1 MKNQFCCKIIS
12 IIFLFIGSLFFAT
25 TKAQSVTPWTIWKQ
39 VSQRGDI
46 TFTGNSMLTCAA
58 SGTCTTALGE
68 VSPAGSNLGNNHSNN
83 GFTMNYINI
92 ADATDPVV
100 RFSRSNANLTLG
112 TTGGCGVIYAE
123 LFWGGSILNTSPNYA
138 KRDSVYFRTPVGG
151 YVGLKA
157 DLLTDAAVP
166 FGGYYC
172 YKEVTSLIKN
182 GGSGTYWLANEILQ
196 SAPAITGLCGGWT
209 LVVIYSDPT
218 LPLRNLSIFR
228 GISAINATNP
238 QNIVING
245 FFTPPSPALVNLKL
259 GVFSL
264 EGDRGTSGDSL
275 KFKGNAASGFL
286 SVFNSKNEVN
296 NAFNSTITNDVAE
309 IVRSPIMPNSLG
321 IDLDI
326 FKPDN
331 STYNFLTNSATS
343 ATLRMTSSADV
354 YAPFMISTAIDV
366 FEPSIEIYK
375 DAVDINGGLVELG
388 DTLTYTLKVVNKGN
402 DPATNV
408 ALYDSLYGAMNYVPN
423 SMRILTGANAGI
435 KTDVAGDDQGSFAL
449 ISGVNFVRFNLGSSA
464 NAASGGAMGIS
475 AATDSVTTMEFKATV
490 TTDCQIFHCNSNLVN
505 KAYVTFVGNLSGQ
518 GRSTYSSPTGL
529 DAFGCPALG
538 PTTLIV
544 NVPLCTPIADTS
556 ITGCSPYPLASI
568 SPKRP
573 GYTQFFNSTFTS
585 VTNATSSGTYYAIKQ
600 LYTGCSDTIQ
610 INMNINCVLPIL
622 LTDFKA
628 AYQNKMVQ
636 LFWNTQQEVNN
647 KEFILERS
655 VDGIN
660 FKTIAI
666 VPGAVNS
673 QFSKAYSYDDMAFP
687 HISKLFYRL
696 SQVDLDGSKH
706 NASIQTV
713 FVKDYQNIS
722 LSIYSIVPNPVKEIA
737 TVTIIADAESYYTL
751 SLYSSLGQNINAT
764 QMHLSKGQ
772 NTASINLSNV
782 EKGFYIL
789 EVQNNVTH
797 QRAMHKLIKE

>member
-1 MKNQFCCKIIS
+1 MKNKFNFKRS
-12 IIFLFIGSLFFAT
+12 FLITFLCTLSFFS
-25 TKAQSVTPWTIWKQ
+25 KVVAQSITPFTIWKQ
-39 VSQRGDI
+39 VTQRGDI

-68 VSPAGSNLGNNHSNN
+68 TAPTGSNLGNNHSNN
-83 GFTMNYINI
+83 GFTMNYITSV
-92 ADATDPVV
+92 ADASDLVP
-100 RFSRSNANLTLG
+100 RFCRSNANLTLG
-112 TTGGCGVIYAE
+112 TTGGCGVVYAE
-123 LFWGGSILNTSPNYA
+123 LFWGGNITAATTNYA
-138 KRDSVYFRTPVGG
+138 KRDSVYFKTPVGG

-157 DLLTDAAVP
+157 DILTDATLP

-172 YKEVTSLIKN
+172 YKDVTNLIR
-182 GGSGTYWLANEILQ
+182 GGGTGTYWLANEVLQ
-196 SAPAITGLCGGWT
+196 TGATGLCGGWT

-228 GISAINATNP
+228 GISSINATNP
-238 QNIVING
+238 QNIIING

-264 EGDRGTSGDSL
+264 EGDRGANGDSL
-275 KFKGNAASGFL
+275 KFKGNTAAGFL
-286 SVFNSKNEVN
+286 SVFNTKNETN
-296 NAFNSTITNDVAE
+296 NAFNSTITNDLAE
-309 IVRSPIMPNSLG
+309 IVRLPSMPNTLG

-331 STYNFLTNSATS
+331 SLYTFLPNSATT
-343 ATLRMTSSADV
+343 ATLRMTSSGDV

-375 DAVDINGGLVELG
+375 DAVDVNGGLVELG
-388 DTLTYTLKVVNKGN
+388 DTLKYTLKVVNKGN

-408 ALYDSLYGAMNYVPN
+408 VLYDSLYGAMTYVPN
-423 SMRILTGANAGI
+423 SMKILTGANAGV
-435 KTDVAGDDQGSFAL
+435 KTDAAADDQGSFAL
-449 ISGVNFVRFNLGSSA
+449 VAGVNFVRFNLGAGANSST
-464 NAASGGAMGIS
+464 GGAMGIS

-490 TTDCQIFHCNSNLVN
+490 TTDCQIFHCNSNIVN
-505 KAYVTFVGNLSGQ
+505 KAYVTFIGNLSGQ

-538 PTTLIV
+538 PTTLV
-544 NVPLCTPIADTS
+544 VHVPPCTPVADTS
-556 ITGCSPYPLASI
+556 ITGCSPFPLGSI
-568 SPKRP
+568 VPARP
-573 GYTQFFNSTFTS
+573 GYTQFFNSAFTS
-585 VTNATSSGTYYAIKQ
+585 VTNASTTGTYYAIKE

-610 INMNINCVLPIL
+610 LNMNINCVLPIL

-660 FKTIAI
+660 FEIIAI
-666 VPGAVNS
+666 VPGAVNT
-673 QFSKAYSYDDMAFP
+673 QASKSYSYDDMAFP
-687 HISKLFYRL
+687 HISKIYYRL
-696 SQVDLDGSKH
+696 SQVDIDGSKH

-713 FVKDYQNIS
+713 YVKEYQNIN

-737 TVTIIADAESYYTL
+737 TVTIIADVESNYTL
-751 SLYSSLGQNINAT
+751 SLYNGLGQKINAN
-764 QMHLSKGQ
+764 QKHLAKGQ

-782 EKGFYIL
+782 ERGFYIL
-789 EVQNNVTH
+789 EVQNNTTQQKVV
-797 QRAMHKLIKE
+797 HKLIKE